1 MRQTAPFPVA
11 LAELVEQI
19 RYRPGW
25 TFRLL
30 DIKRDTVDPADQASD
45 ELAGGLTLDIVTW
58 GYDSYHRPDR
68 PTWPGHRFWTS
79 TTCADCGEA
88 WPCKR
93 DPYRVHHYRIV
104 PAATF
109 NRESWQ
115 RWLFDQVLE
124 VERHEAMEFF
134 DIDGSVPYA
143 PNHGP
148 GHDPYVVR
156 ELATSEERATSYKGK
171 VKASG

>member
-1 MRQTAPFPVA
+1 MRQVAPYPTV
-11 LAELVEQI
+11 LAELVAQL

-25 TFRLL
+25 TFRLG
-30 DIKRDTVDPADQASD
+30 DFKRDTVDPADIASD
-45 ELAGGLTLDIVTW
+45 ELAGGLTLDIITW
-58 GYDSYHRPDR
+58 GYDSYHRPNQ
-68 PTWPGHRFWTS
+68 PEWPGSHFWTS
-79 TTCADCGEA
+79 AVCSDCGEP
-88 WPCKR
+88 WPCRR

-109 NRESWQ
+109 NRESWR
-115 RWLFDQVLE
+115 RWLLDQCLE

-134 DIDGSVPYA
+134 DVAGDRPYK

-156 ELATSEERATSYKGK
+156 EVTTDEARRTSYKG
-171 VKASG
+171 VVSG